1 MQPTNEIK
9 ILLVLFFEVFPGSI
23 VLSEYVYNLK
33 DGKCCTNYAGFKG
46 KKGFCGM
53 KRKGNKTPL
62 SLPYIILLV
71 LALVWI
77 AVSQSSFGIDVFQAG
92 RGVNARIVSD
102 DRAFVGI
109 IYNDVYKVVYSND
122 GNNNYITMRIENNLP
137 YRASYELV
145 LSGLPIKDFT
155 PGRFTLDP
163 NERQLIE
170 IQMLDLEEA
179 VEGIFSV
186 QGYISAEFAHGSVDV
201 AFRFEVEVELPEPES
216 VEGEETSQSEQKSD
230 EIEILHAE
238 THVGPEEDVI
248 EENVIEDDGNKIKED
263 ETDSADNKENDS
275 TDIKND
281 DGNGENGN
289 EKLTEEISQE
299 NLPGEPEDN
308 SNSAEQ

>member
-1 MQPTNEIK
+1 
-9 ILLVLFFEVFPGSI
+9 
-23 VLSEYVYNLK
+23 
-33 DGKCCTNYAGFKG
+33 
-46 KKGFCGM
+46 M